1 VVAPLALPPD
11 TLRLRFRLFEADD
24 LEIVRGLWGDPR
36 VTRLI
41 DARGAL
47 DDAMIRAKLDEEIAR
62 AEEHGL
68 QYWPIFLR
76 DGGDHVGCCGLRPR
90 AEPGALELGFHLR
103 AAFWGR
109 GLAREAA
116 TAVIAFAFDELGA
129 SWLFAGHHPDNTA
142 SRGLLSSLGFRHTH
156 DELYPP
162 TGLMHPSYR
171 LDRRAAR

>member
-1 VVAPLALPPD
+1 VPLALPSD
-11 TLRLRFRLFEADD
+11 TPRLRFRLFRADD
-24 LEIVRGLWGDPR
+24 LEIARGLWGDPR

-47 DDAMIRAKLDEEIAR
+47 DDAMVRAKLDEEIAR
-62 AEEHGL
+62 ARSSGL

-76 DGGDHVGCCGLRPR
+76 ESGEHVGCCGLRPR
-90 AEPGALELGFHLR
+90 EAGAPELGFHLR

-116 TAVIAFAFDELGA
+116 SAVIAFAFDELRA
-129 SWLFAGHHPDNTA
+129 DSLFAGHHPENAA
-142 SRGLLSSLGFRHTH
+142 SRALLLALGFRHTH

-171 LDRRAAR
+171 LDRSEGR